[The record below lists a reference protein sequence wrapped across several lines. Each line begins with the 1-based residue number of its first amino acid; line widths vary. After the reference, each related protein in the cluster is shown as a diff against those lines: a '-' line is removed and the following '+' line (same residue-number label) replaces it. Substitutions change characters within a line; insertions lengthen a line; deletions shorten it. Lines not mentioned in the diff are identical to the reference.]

1 MAGDTRLANEAW
13 EALFRAQ
20 MTISAEL
27 NAGDVW
33 GDLIPSDYGVL
44 YALSTAKSGLRMS
57 ELGKDVL
64 LSQAGLSRLVG
75 RLEARGL
82 VERQADPEDAR
93 ASLLRLSKAGA
104 HVQRRVGA
112 KHGRHVAEAL
122 SLRLSDD
129 QLLTLRDLC
138 SQILA
143 PSAPIPEVSK

>member
-1 MAGDTRLANEAW
+1 MAADAKLANAAW

-20 MTISAEL
+20 KTIEAEL
-27 NAGDVW
+27 EAGDAW

-82 VERQADPEDAR
+82 IERHPDPDDAR
-93 ASLLRLSKAGA
+93 ASILCLSKVGA
-104 HVQRRVGA
+104 HAQRRVGA
-112 KHGRHVAEAL
+112 RHGRHVAEAL
-122 SLRLSDD
+122 SSRLDDD
-129 QLLTLRDLC
+129 QLLALQALC
-138 SQILA
+138 ERILA
-143 PSAPIPEVSK
+143 APPANGDNQ

>member
-1 MAGDTRLANEAW
+1 MAADTKLANAAW

-20 MTISAEL
+20 KTIEAEL
-27 NAGDVW
+27 EAGDAW

-82 VERQADPEDAR
+82 IERHPDPDDAR
-93 ASLLRLSKAGA
+93 ASILCLSKAGA
-104 HVQRRVGA
+104 HAQRRVGA
-112 KHGRHVAEAL
+112 RHGRHVAEAL
-122 SLRLSDD
+122 SSRLDDD
-129 QLLTLRDLC
+129 QLIALQTLCERILT
-138 SQILA
+138 A
-143 PSAPIPEVSK
+143 PPANGDNQ